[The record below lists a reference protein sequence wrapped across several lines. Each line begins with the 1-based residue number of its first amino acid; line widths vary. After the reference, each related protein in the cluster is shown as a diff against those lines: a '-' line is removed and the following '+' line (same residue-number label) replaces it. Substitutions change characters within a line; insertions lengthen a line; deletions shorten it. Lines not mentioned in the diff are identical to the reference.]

1 MELESA
7 AIQIT
12 IISYLESGEEIT
24 FDVLKQ
30 KLMIQDLTDLEK
42 ARILARI
49 LNFFGVLSTINIR

>member
-49 LNFFGVLSTINIR
+49 FERFRRTVNYQY